1 MTFFL
6 CDHAALYAT
15 TDFFTGDAALYT
27 SHVGEDEGC
36 AAPFEDE
43 VGCAALPGRDEGCPA
58 PSEAEGQ
65 RAAGCAAPLDGVGAC
80 CCGGAAGVISFSV
93 WATPSLPCRPGA
105 SLFGRCEDLRDCGLF
120 DQRHADEPILS
131 DLVKDL
137 NVGFETLGRLVCA
150 AISDQLELC

>member
-1 MTFFL
+1 MLYFAFAWLSHLLLLVSSRAIALTLHVLLLVSNCCSSSPFFFFL

-27 SHVGEDEGC
+27 SDVGEDEGC
-36 AAPFEDE
+36 AVPFEDE

-80 CCGGAAGVISFSV
+80 CCGGVADVVGKIAG
-93 WATPSLPCRPGA
+93 PG
-105 SLFGRCEDLRDCGLF
+105 
-120 DQRHADEPILS
+120 I
-131 DLVKDL
+131 
-137 NVGFETLGRLVCA
+137 
-150 AISDQLELC
+150 

>member
-1 MTFFL
+1 M

-27 SHVGEDEGC
+27 SDVGEDEGC

-43 VGCAALPGRDEGCPA
+43 VGCAALPERDEGCPA

-80 CCGGAAGVISFSV
+80 CFGGVADVLRTSV
-93 WATPSLPCRPGA
+93 KVLPRRVA
-105 SLFGRCEDLRDCGLF
+105 MRFRD
-120 DQRHADEPILS
+120 H
-131 DLVKDL
+131 
-137 NVGFETLGRLVCA
+137 
-150 AISDQLELC
+150 